1 MPKVTLVASDIEPF
15 AKVEAAKL
23 AAMIEDVL
31 ALAASVA
38 PCIVEDAFAHDKA
51 ARAIL
56 RGAVLRWHAA
66 DSGAITQQA
75 AGPYS
80 QTIDSTTR
88 KSGLLWPSEIAAL
101 QDLCRNATGDGGGA
115 FVVDTLGTGSSVQHA
130 DICSIWLAPSG
141 GCSCGAILTGT
152 GPLWENR

>member
-1 MPKVTLVASDIEPF
+1 MPVVTLTADDITPF
-15 AKVEAAKL
+15 VEIETTKL
-23 AAMIEDVL
+23 AAMIEDVV
-31 ALAASVA
+31 AMAVSVA
-38 PCIVEDAFAHDKA
+38 PCIADDAFAHDKA

-75 AGPYS
+75 AGPFS

-101 QDLCRNATGDGGGA
+101 QDLCRNATGGDGSA
-115 FVVDTLGTGSSVQHA
+115 FAVDTLAAPVSVAHA
-130 DICSIWLAPSG
+130 DICSIWLAPAA
-141 GCSCGAILTGT
+141 GCSCGAWLAQGSA
-152 GPLWENR
+152 LWERA